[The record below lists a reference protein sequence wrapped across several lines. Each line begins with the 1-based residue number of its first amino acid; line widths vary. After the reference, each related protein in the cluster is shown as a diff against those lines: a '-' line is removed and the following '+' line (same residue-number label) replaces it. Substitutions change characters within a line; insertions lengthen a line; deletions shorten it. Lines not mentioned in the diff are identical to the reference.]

1 MNSTKEK
8 EEKIAAVYYTVKNSA
23 SFSGPQKIYK
33 SLKDKG
39 ENISLGDIKKWFKK
53 QENYGLH
60 KRIHRK
66 FKRNRF
72 ISYKTDYI
80 WDAEAFFTRFETL
93 SSPYTILYNI
103 SQIAVT

>member
-33 SLKDKG
+33 SLKD
-39 ENISLGDIKKWFKK
+39 NISLGDIKKWFKK

-60 KRIHRK
+60 KK
-66 FKRNRF
+66 NT
-72 ISYKTDYI
+72 S
-80 WDAEAFFTRFETL
+80 
-93 SSPYTILYNI
+93 
-103 SQIAVT
+103 